1 MACSGCFDSR
11 LSWVPADS
19 GAVFPAAEEAGWYLD
34 GSGYE
39 ADSIEVDYCPFCGVR
54 LDAEAPENGAI
65 WGVQKFGEW
74 CYLELKLA
82 EERAR
87 VRRFKMVPVEEWER
101 IWAHWTRSQP

>member
-11 LSWVPADS
+11 LEWRFAYP
-19 GAVFPAAEEAGWYLD
+19 GAVGEPEGDKWELV

-39 ADSIEVDYCPFCGVR
+39 ADDIEVQFCPFCGVR

-65 WGVQKFGEW
+65 WGVQAFGEW